1 MERRERPWGS
11 TAAVAAVLSFGLLF
25 WLWTLLVGAIDLQDV
40 LAGLVTAAVAT
51 GVGWLATRQGRA
63 IPRFAPRDLVEL
75 ARMAP
80 LVFTET
86 AEVYAAAARHAT
98 GRPIGSRT
106 RTVGTDVRS
115 GGWPGA
121 RRSAVVAAL
130 QSFTPGRIVIE
141 LDTESGEA
149 LVHELHARP

>member
-1 MERRERPWGS
+1 MQERERPRS
-11 TAAVAAVLSFGLLF
+11 VTAAVAAVVSFGLLF
-25 WLWTLLVGAIDLQDV
+25 WLWTLLVGAIDLEDV
-40 LAGLVTAAVAT
+40 LAGLVTAAAAC
-51 GVGWLATRQGRA
+51 GVGWLATQRGRA
-63 IPRFAPRDLVEL
+63 TPRFAARDLAEL

-80 LVFTET
+80 RLLTET

-98 GRPIGSRT
+98 GRPVGGRT
-106 RTVGTDVRS
+106 RTVRTDVRG